1 MSFTTLIESQRVH
14 HWSPGEISV
23 SLVAHTGLI
32 LLAIILAPQ
41 AGAKIRE
48 VTPEA
53 IQFLRPAPEPP
64 PPEPQVQPEPLP
76 VRDAVVAPPVA
87 KGFQVLVAPVNIP
100 DKIPE
105 VDLSRAITDEADF
118 SGRGVAG
125 GVANGVEGGVP
136 IAKKE
141 ALQEQV
147 YFATQVEK
155 PVVPKEGSAAPIYP
169 EMLRAAGIEG
179 EVYAQFVVDT
189 AGRVEKGSFVVIRST
204 HDGFSDAVRS
214 AVANMRFYPA
224 EVGSRKVRM
233 LVQQPFVFK
242 IQ

>member
-1 MSFTTLIESQRVH
+1 MSFTTLIESQRIH

-23 SLVAHTGLI
+23 SLVVHTGLI
-32 LLAIILAPQ
+32 VMAVFVAPK
-41 AGAKIRE
+41 AGETIRE

-64 PPEPQVQPEPLP
+64 PPPQRVQPEPLP
-76 VRDAVVAPPVA
+76 VRDAVVAPPIA

-105 VDLSRAITDEADF
+105 VDLSRAVTDEADF

-125 GVANGVEGGVP
+125 GIAQGVEGGVP

-141 ALQEQV
+141 AVQEQV
-147 YFATQVEK
+147 YFVTQVEK
-155 PVVPKEGSAAPIYP
+155 SVVPREGSVAPIYP
-169 EMLRAAGIEG
+169 EVLRAAGIQG

-189 AGRVEKGSFVVIRST
+189 TGRVEKGSFVIVRST
-204 HDGFSDAVRS
+204 HEGFSAAVRS
-214 AVANMRFYPA
+214 ALSNMRFYPA